1 MGVCVYTPTAFTI
14 LITTIYTHTTIT
26 SCVCVCVYIQCSAL
40 QKYSNPSYFFQVLL
54 LLQPYVKLL

>member
-26 SCVCVCVYIQCSAL
+26 SVCVCVFIYSAVPCKSIQTLRIFFKFCYIAAL
-40 QKYSNPSYFFQVLL
+40 C
-54 LLQPYVKLL
+54 